1 MKVKLKFKPDKRS
14 DAQIFIDTCDEEL
27 RDLGVENDN
36 AEDKDRQEQ

>member
-14 DAQIFIDTCDEEL
+14 QIFIDTCDEEL